1 MASGSSF
8 TRPNVD
14 LEGLLGVEGLLDEGL
29 LSDAEAT
36 IHFTDPND
44 LARTLRDF
52 KLTRCRDIYDHT
64 VLVTGFP
71 IEILNINEDH
81 TEASPLPRHRKIL
94 YLKNSKILILT
105 MKGLPHEIAARHFAA
120 KLHSKLE
127 KMNCEDDIIL
137 GGGATVDLEG
147 LTKEPDEMFGPYD
160 ADHMTCVL
168 EAGYTESN
176 RALHRDANEWLKNKE
191 SHITQVVLI
200 KIFKGRTKILFS
212 IIKKS
217 REDQETKVDQDVY
230 VTLEGGKP
238 TTSGRLTLSFEGLFE
253 RRPRPGTQESDIEF
267 SARDLTSIAS
277 PVWKKMGLIPEE
289 KKLPC

>member
-8 TRPNVD
+8 TRSNVD

-29 LSDAEAT
+29 LSDVEAT

-81 TEASPLPRHRKIL
+81 TEALPRHSKIL
-94 YLKNSKILILT
+94 YLKKSKNLILT
-105 MKGLPHEIAARHFAA
+105 MPGLPHEIARMHFATR
-120 KLHSKLE
+120 LQSKLE
-127 KMNCEDDIIL
+127 KMNCEDEIIL
-137 GGGATVDLEG
+137 GGGATVHLEG
-147 LTKEPDEMFGPYD
+147 LTKEPDQLFGPYD
-160 ADHMTCVL
+160 ADHMTCAL
-168 EAGYTESN
+168 EVGYPESN
-176 RALHRDANEWLKNKE
+176 RALHRDASLWLKNEK

-217 REDQETKVDQDVY
+217 REDQETKVDQEVY

-238 TTSGRLTLSFEGLFE
+238 TTSGTLTLSFEGLFE
-253 RRPRPGTQESDIEF
+253 RRPRREESDIEF
-267 SARDLTSIAS
+267 SARDLTHVAS
-277 PVWKKMGLIPEE
+277 AVWKKMGLIPKD

>member
-1 MASGSSF
+1 MASESSF
-8 TRPNVD
+8 TRSNVD

-29 LSDAEAT
+29 LSDVEAT
-36 IHFTDPND
+36 IHFTDPKD

-71 IEILNINEDH
+71 IEILNINEDP
-81 TEASPLPRHRKIL
+81 TEALPRNRKIL
-94 YLKNSKILILT
+94 YLKKSKSLILT
-105 MKGLPHEIAARHFAA
+105 MKSLPHEIASQHFA
-120 KLHSKLE
+120 SKLTLKLA

-137 GGGATVDLEG
+137 GGGATVHLEG
-147 LTKEPDEMFGPYD
+147 LVKEPDQMFGPYD

-168 EAGYTESN
+168 EAGCTEGN
-176 RALHRDANEWLKNKE
+176 RALHGDAYVWLKNKE

-217 REDQETKVDQDVY
+217 REDQEIKLDQKVY

-253 RRPRPGTQESDIEF
+253 RRPRPGIQESDIEF
-267 SARDLTSIAS
+267 SARDLTYIAS
-277 PVWKKMGLIPEE
+277 PVWKKMGLIPED